1 MVRDGRVV
9 LSNVVYTQIPL
20 HQPYG
25 GVVPE
30 IASRA
35 HIEKISQV
43 VGEALKGQTVD
54 AVAVTYGPGLAPAL
68 IVGLNAA
75 KGLAKALGVPLIG
88 INHIEAHLHS
98 PFLFDGGEKTPDGF
112 SPLDAC
118 PALGLAVSGG
128 NTVWID
134 MPEYGKYEVIGETLD
149 DAAGEAFDKAAK
161 LLGLGYP
168 GGLKIDRI
176 SAAFRERFPNELLI
190 PFPKGRP
197 RDGVTALAGLPAE
210 LCVSFSGLKTA
221 LLRHVQRNPGL
232 VPPQGEEQDFGG
244 FSVTPAVAHVVAS
257 YQEAIVQAVADRTRV
272 ALKRRRYKAFVLG
285 GGVSLNSRIRAVL
298 GKVCAADYKFQ
309 IVNLYKLHTGK
320 AKRVGAERGTRCEYT
335 HGSVPSK
342 PWRAHCGLPLPPC
355 GLICRKAPNKPDTA
369 EAFQA
374 AQGLTYSVLWSK
386 YNPAFHGHQGT
397 LPGDAELG
405 AERGPVVRHRLY
417 EHAMRG
423 TFHGNGSNGARCRR
437 GKGRREPHGAWQTPR
452 GNLR

>member
-1 MVRDGRVV
+1 MELESGEGMNIIGIETSCDETAAAVVKDGREV

-43 VGEALKGQTVD
+43 IGSALDSLTPLLAHSPNRID

-75 KGLAKALGVPLIG
+75 KGLAKSLGVPLIAV
-88 INHIEAHLHS
+88 NHIEAHLHT
-98 PFLFDGGEKTPDGF
+98 PFMFDAPD
-112 SPLDAC
+112 DAAAKLAD
-118 PALGLAVSGG
+118 PREIGPMLGLAVSGG

-176 SAAFRERFPNELLI
+176 SAAYRERFPNEPLV

-221 LLRHVQRNPGL
+221 LLRHVQHNPSL
-232 VPPQGEEQDFGG
+232 VESKEGAQDFGG
-244 FSVTPAVAHVVAS
+244 YDVTPEVAHVVAS
-257 YQEAIVQAVADRTRV
+257 YQEAIVQAIADRTRA
-272 ALKRRRYKAFVLG
+272 ALRRGSYKAFVLG
-285 GGVSLNSRIRAVL
+285 GGVSLNSRVRAVL
-298 GKVCAADYKFQ
+298 TKVCSAAHVPLLMAKPKF
-309 IVNLYKLHTGK
+309 TGDN
-320 AKRVGAERGTRCEYT
+320 GAM
-335 HGSVPSK
+335 V
-342 PWRAHCGLPLPPC
+342 AGL
-355 GLICRKAPNKPDTA
+355 
-369 EAFQA
+369 AF
-374 AQGLTYSVLWSK
+374 YRRNV
-386 YNPAFHGHQGT
+386 F
-397 LPGDAELG
+397 GDAAFRADASPSLQVG
-405 AERGPVVRHRLY
+405 LA
-417 EHAMRG
+417 
-423 TFHGNGSNGARCRR
+423 
-437 GKGRREPHGAWQTPR
+437 
-452 GNLR
+452 

>member
-1 MVRDGRVV
+1 MNIIGIETSCDETAAAVVKDGREV

-43 VGEALKGQTVD
+43 IGSALDSLTPPLAHSPNRID

-75 KGLAKALGVPLIG
+75 KGLAKSLGVPLIAV
-88 INHIEAHLHS
+88 NHIEAHLHS
-98 PFLFDGGEKTPDGF
+98 PFIYDSPD
-112 SPLDAC
+112 DAAAQLSD
-118 PALGLAVSGG
+118 PREIGPMLGLAVSGG

-176 SAAFRERFPNELLI
+176 SAAYRERFPSEPLV

-221 LLRHVQRNPGL
+221 LLRHVQHNPSL
-232 VPPQGEEQDFGG
+232 VESQEGVQDFGG
-244 FSVTPAVAHVVAS
+244 YDVTPEVAHVVAS
-257 YQEAIVQAVADRTRV
+257 YQEAIVQAIADRTRA
-272 ALKRRRYKAFVLG
+272 ALRRGSYKAFVLG
-285 GGVSLNSRIRAVL
+285 GGVSLNSRVRAVL
-298 GKVCAADYKFQ
+298 TKVCSAAHVPLLMAKPKF
-309 IVNLYKLHTGK
+309 TGDN
-320 AKRVGAERGTRCEYT
+320 GAM
-335 HGSVPSK
+335 V
-342 PWRAHCGLPLPPC
+342 AGL
-355 GLICRKAPNKPDTA
+355 
-369 EAFQA
+369 AFYRQNV
-374 AQGLTYSVLWSK
+374 S
-386 YNPAFHGHQGT
+386 
-397 LPGDAELG
+397 GDA
-405 AERGPVVRHRLY
+405 A
-417 EHAMRG
+417 
-423 TFHGNGSNGARCRR
+423 
-437 GKGRREPHGAWQTPR
+437 
-452 GNLR
+452 LRADASPSLQVGLA

>member
-1 MVRDGRVV
+1 MNIIGIETSCDETAAAVVKDGREV

-43 VGEALKGQTVD
+43 IGSALDSLTPPLTHSPNRID

-75 KGLAKALGVPLIG
+75 KGLAKSLGVPLIAV
-88 INHIEAHLHS
+88 NHIEAHLHS
-98 PFLFDGGEKTPDGF
+98 PFIYDSPD
-112 SPLDAC
+112 DAAAKLSD
-118 PALGLAVSGG
+118 PREIGPMLGLAVSGG

-176 SAAFRERFPNELLI
+176 SAAYRERFPNEPLV

-221 LLRHVQRNPGL
+221 LLRHVQHNPSL
-232 VPPQGEEQDFGG
+232 VESKEGAQDFGG
-244 FSVTPAVAHVVAS
+244 YDVTPEVAHVVAS
-257 YQEAIVQAVADRTRV
+257 YQEAIVQAIADRTCA
-272 ALKRRRYKAFVLG
+272 ALRRGSYRAFVLG
-285 GGVSLNSRIRAVL
+285 GGVSLNSRVRAVL
-298 GKVCAADYKFQ
+298 TKVCSAAHVPLLMAKPKF
-309 IVNLYKLHTGK
+309 TGDN
-320 AKRVGAERGTRCEYT
+320 GAM
-335 HGSVPSK
+335 V
-342 PWRAHCGLPLPPC
+342 AGL
-355 GLICRKAPNKPDTA
+355 
-369 EAFQA
+369 AF
-374 AQGLTYSVLWSK
+374 YRRNVS
-386 YNPAFHGHQGT
+386 
-397 LPGDAELG
+397 GDA
-405 AERGPVVRHRLY
+405 A
-417 EHAMRG
+417 
-423 TFHGNGSNGARCRR
+423 
-437 GKGRREPHGAWQTPR
+437 
-452 GNLR
+452 LRADASPSLQVGLA